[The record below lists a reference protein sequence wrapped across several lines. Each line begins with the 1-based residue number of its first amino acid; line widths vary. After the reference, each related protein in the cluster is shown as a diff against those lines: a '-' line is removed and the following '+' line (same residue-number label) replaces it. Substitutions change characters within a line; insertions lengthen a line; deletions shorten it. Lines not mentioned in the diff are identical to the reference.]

1 MHEVEIASWI
11 IRNFKMRCEVPR
23 NFSAIRLPRAIPKR
37 NVAKISA
44 NEFSVVPI
52 GNSKIR
58 VHNISL
64 AREAIPEYV
73 NIKIRSNDNFRSG
86 AELLSG

>member
-1 MHEVEIASWI
+1 MR
-11 IRNFKMRCEVPR
+11 RNFKTWFEFPS
-23 NFSAIRLPRAIPKR
+23 NLSAKRLPRAIPKR

-52 GNSKIR
+52 GNTKIR

-73 NIKIRSNDNFRSG
+73 NIKIRSNDNFRSKV
-86 AELLSG
+86 LLFTS